1 MRKFVKVID
10 YISDN
15 TGKQASWLAA
25 VLVLLISLEII
36 MREVFNKPTYW
47 NFETS
52 LMVGGTMMSA
62 GWAYAM
68 RHRAHI
74 RVDVF
79 YSRLSQ
85 KGKAMIDILGT
96 FVFFFPLVSIF
107 CMASFVR
114 MRDAWVR
121 HQVSYMTYWYPP
133 IAPFRTVIFVAFLLL
148 GIQGLANFIS
158 DLRVLLRDKPYD

>member
-1 MRKFVKVID
+1 MRKFVKAVNLIG
-10 YISDN
+10 DN

-25 VLVLLISLEII
+25 VLVMLISLEII

-68 RHRAHI
+68 RHRTHI

-79 YSRLSQ
+79 YSRFSQ
-85 KGKAMIDILGT
+85 KGKAIIDVLGML
-96 FVFFFPLVSIF
+96 VFFFPLVAVF
-107 CMASFVR
+107 CIASFVR

-133 IAPFRTVIFVAFLLL
+133 IAPFRTVIFIAFLLL

-158 DLRVLLRDKPYD
+158 DLRVLLRNKPYD